1 VKFDIVFDEMKS
13 FEPATPEDAEVFKT
27 PLDNLKRRYE
37 LAQRIYEGK
46 LYKVAEVILRFIDH
60 KEKGQATQEIYNKA
74 TEYINKQ
81 IDGTI
86 NNDGFVGIAL
96 ADLKEINGVHST

>member
-1 VKFDIVFDEMKS
+1 LND
-13 FEPATPEDAEVFKT
+13 
-27 PLDNLKRRYE
+27 LKRRYE

-46 LYKVAEVILRFIDH
+46 LYKVSEVVLRFIEH